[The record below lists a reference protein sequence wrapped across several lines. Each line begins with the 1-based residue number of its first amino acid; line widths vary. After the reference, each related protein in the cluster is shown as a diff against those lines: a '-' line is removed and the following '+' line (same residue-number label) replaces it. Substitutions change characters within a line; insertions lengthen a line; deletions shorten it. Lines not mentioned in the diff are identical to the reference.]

1 MALDDRIRTS
11 VDQAVGALVAEVRLA
26 CDEDA
31 ARRLAEAEARL
42 TAEFSQKLTDA
53 QAEWRALADTER
65 QDAVNAESTRV
76 RDEAQAAFDGQLAA
90 AVAAATAARVS
101 EADARVAS
109 VQSDY
114 DARLQ
119 TQHDTLTAQL
129 DALRQDADTRLQTQH
144 STLTA
149 QLDALRQ
156 EADTRLQAAMGEAE
170 TRLQSAVGDA
180 ETRAITATQASA
192 AAARAR
198 EREQE
203 TAGMPR
209 LVESIRGLD
218 GASSLSEVLDALA
231 LAAARETARA
241 AVFVVKTDRAVGWR
255 LAGFGSRDALPKSVD
270 MDLKDASL
278 IGLAATSSRA
288 AISRDGD
295 TTGPGFEPLPAD
307 RKGVAMPVLVG
318 GRAVAVLYADGVT
331 AADGACT
338 WPEVI
343 EVLARHAGRCLEALT
358 AQKAASPPKRAASG
372 AAPSANAGAA
382 G

>member
-31 ARRLAEAEARL
+31 ARRVAEAEARL

-53 QAEWRALADTER
+53 QAEWRALADAELR
-65 QDAVNAESTRV
+65 EAVDAAATRA
-76 RDEAQAAFDGQLAA
+76 RADAQAQFDEQLRA
-90 AVAAATAARVS
+90 AVAAATERVNDV
-101 EADARVAS
+101 DARVAS
-109 VQSDY
+109 VQSEY

-119 TQHDTLTAQL
+119 AQHDTLTAQL
-129 DALRQDADTRLQTQH
+129 EAARLDADARLQ
-144 STLTA
+144 A
-149 QLDALRQ
+149 AAGDA
-156 EADTRLQAAMGEAE
+156 ETRLQAA
-170 TRLQSAVGDA
+170 VGDA
-180 ETRAITATQASA
+180 EARAIAATQAA
-192 AAARAR
+192 AAVARAR

-231 LAAARETARA
+231 LAAAREAARA

-255 LAGFGSRDALPKSVD
+255 LAGFGARDTQPKSVD
-270 MDLKDASL
+270 LDLKDTSL

-288 AISRDGD
+288 AVSRDGD

-307 RKGVAMPVLVG
+307 RRGVAMPVVVG
-318 GRAVAVLYADGVT
+318 GRAVAVLYADGAT
-331 AADGACT
+331 GAEGAA

-358 AQKAASPPKRAASG
+358 AQKAANPSKRAATS
-372 AAPSANAGAA
+372 AAPSTSAGAA